1 MFLFSKSIIAVAN
14 SVKISRRIF
23 LDRSQGLK
31 CTKKLKNSLDPEA
44 YFFLK
49 TKKSKMQLFSH
60 LTNSKF
66 RAGLSGVSSATPSSW
81 KPQFLFQKRDLLQ
94 KTENLHA
101 TLDWEVYLRIINFF
115 HIWQIQNLE
124 QVYPVSVLLLPA
136 PESLNS
142 FFKNAIYCKKLKICM
157 RPWIRKL

>member
-1 MFLFSKSIIAVAN
+1 MFLAMRPPNQPSK
-14 SVKISRRIF
+14 
-23 LDRSQGLK
+23 
-31 CTKKLKNSLDPEA
+31 
-44 YFFLK
+44 FLK
-49 TKKSKMQLFSH
+49 SSCSESYWGSPGPPPGRVSKQYTHNQFFSH

-66 RAGLSGVSSATPSSW
+66 RAGLSGVSSDTPSFW
-81 KPQFLFQKRDLLQ
+81 KPQFIFQKRDLLQ

-136 PESLNS
+136 PESLKS
-142 FFKNAIYCKKLKICM
+142 FFKNTIYCKKLKICM

>member
-1 MFLFSKSIIAVAN
+1 MHQKTQ
-14 SVKISRRIF
+14 KYSRS
-23 LDRSQGLK
+23 RSL
-31 CTKKLKNSLDPEA
+31 
-44 YFFLK
+44 FFLK
-49 TKKSKMQLFSH
+49 TQKTQKIQLFSH

-66 RAGLSGVSSATPSSW
+66 RAGLSGVSSDTPSSW
-81 KPQFLFQKRDLLQ
+81 KPQFIFQKRDLLQ

-142 FFKNAIYCKKLKICM
+142 FFKNTIYYKKLKISLD
-157 RPWIRKL
+157 PEAYFS